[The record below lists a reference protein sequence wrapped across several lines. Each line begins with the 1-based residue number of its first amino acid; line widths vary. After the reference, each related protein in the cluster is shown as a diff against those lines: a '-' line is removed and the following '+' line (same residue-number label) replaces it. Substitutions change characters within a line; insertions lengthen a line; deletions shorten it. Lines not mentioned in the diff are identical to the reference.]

1 MRLLNASW
9 MCSGKFCRKKLRKKG
24 KILKLFVKEKKEDV
38 KWRSAKGGHLEAKGH
53 PEVKGQ
59 EDSEDWEKDEAEEL
73 EKHEETNFIVT
84 GRKSPS
90 CRDQEY
96 REEMYSHLEDIRIE
110 DSGLG
115 SASERTTISEDREDS
130 PAAGR
135 RGGLSVIERARR
147 LQGKIDQVRSLI
159 CGNPS
164 IRVQWFVVLCLS
176 IWVQ

>member
-1 MRLLNASW
+1 MG
-9 MCSGKFCRKKLRKKG
+9 SGKFCRKKLRKKG
-24 KILKLFVKEKKEDV
+24 EILKLFVKEKKEDV
-38 KWRSAKGGHLEAKGH
+38 KWRSANGGHLEAQGH

-73 EKHEETNFIVT
+73 EKLEETNFIVT
-84 GRKSPS
+84 GRKSHS
-90 CRDQEY
+90 SRDQEY

-135 RGGLSVIERARR
+135 RGGGLSVIERARR

-159 CGNPS
+159 CGNLS
-164 IRVQWFVVLCLS
+164 IRVQWFVVLYLS
-176 IWVQ
+176 IRVQ